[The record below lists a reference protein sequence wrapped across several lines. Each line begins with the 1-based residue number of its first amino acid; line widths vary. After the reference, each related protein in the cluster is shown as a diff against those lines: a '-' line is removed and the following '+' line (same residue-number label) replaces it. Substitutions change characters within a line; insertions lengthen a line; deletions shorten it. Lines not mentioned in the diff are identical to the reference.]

1 MRQDVTPEDV
11 LADERITLLT
21 AEVYGMLRST

>member
-1 MRQDVTPEDV
+1 MRQDVDSEDV
-11 LADERITLLT
+11 LAHERITLLP